1 MTEIVLL
8 EPSIADVLKAIEAAT
23 DLPASKKTHWSCSLR
38 QICIGIGR
46 PPECIPGRWSGVN
59 SAIQQLHHARVGY
72 NPKTLANHKANA
84 RAALLWFAGVKNL
97 PKRGAFLSPAWASL
111 RTKIPEDHQCRRLS
125 GLIRYAS
132 AKGIEPK
139 NISEEVLDD
148 YMHYRAETTALAS
161 DAAARR
167 LIARAWNACV
177 TKVAEWPRQRLIE
190 PPVKSLTK
198 IPWDAFPEGLRADV
212 ERYLAGFT
220 KMRRGVSGKRIR
232 KCKPSTIE
240 TRRREL
246 QAFARMAAE
255 QGVPIESLNSLTAL
269 IQPDLV
275 EKVLHA
281 YWEQNGEEPKTFT
294 IDMGWKILS
303 VAREAKC
310 LSEADLEKL
319 DDMRAALEEHRRKGM
334 TDKNLT
340 VVRQVLTEGVWDQVV
355 NLPKA
360 MMAKARLICHQAPV
374 KAAVTAQLA
383 TAIAIFTFAPIRLG
397 NLISI
402 RLEEN
407 LIRPG
412 GLELRL
418 LVGIPHYDVKN
429 RVQLQFKLI
438 SELSALIDEYI
449 NDYRPT
455 LLRGSNGLWLF
466 PGQKCKIKTSRTL
479 SLQITERVITATGLR
494 ITAHQFRHAAAAIFL
509 KHHPG
514 RYELVRRILGHR
526 NIQTTVNFYIGLENI
541 QATEIFGDI
550 IKERLNKS
558 LEAAE

>member
-46 PPECIPGRWSGVN
+46 PPESIPGRWSGVN
-59 SAIQQLHHARVGY
+59 SAIQQLHHARVGC

-111 RTKIPEDHQCRRLS
+111 RTKIPEDHQRRRLS

-139 NISEEVLDD
+139 NINEEVLDD

-161 DAAARR
+161 NAAARR

-190 PPVKSLTK
+190 PPVKALTK

-232 KCKPSTIE
+232 QVQTINHRNPSSRIAGLCQDGS
-240 TRRREL
+240 R
-246 QAFARMAAE
+246 
-255 QGVPIESLNSLTAL
+255 QGVPIESLNSLAAL
-269 IQPDLV
+269 VQPDLV

-303 VAREAKC
+303 VARE
-310 LSEADLEKL
+310 
-319 DDMRAALEEHRRKGM
+319 
-334 TDKNLT
+334 DK
-340 VVRQVLTEGVWDQVV
+340 
-355 NLPKA
+355 
-360 MMAKARLICHQAPV
+360 M
-374 KAAVTAQLA
+374 
-383 TAIAIFTFAPIRLG
+383 
-397 NLISI
+397 S
-402 RLEEN
+402 
-407 LIRPG
+407 
-412 GLELRL
+412 
-418 LVGIPHYDVKN
+418 
-429 RVQLQFKLI
+429 
-438 SELSALIDEYI
+438 
-449 NDYRPT
+449 
-455 LLRGSNGLWLF
+455 LRGR
-466 PGQKCKIKTSRTL
+466 P
-479 SLQITERVITATGLR
+479 
-494 ITAHQFRHAAAAIFL
+494 
-509 KHHPG
+509 
-514 RYELVRRILGHR
+514 
-526 NIQTTVNFYIGLENI
+526 
-541 QATEIFGDI
+541 
-550 IKERLNKS
+550 
-558 LEAAE
+558 